1 MKEPALASITRIT
14 AADVFIRD
22 VFIPSIVANAS
33 LQPPGKQSHLCR
45 LSLREAQR

>member
-14 AADVFIRD
+14 AADVFI
-22 VFIPSIVANAS
+22 PSIVANAS
-33 LQPPGKQSHLCR
+33 LQPPDKQSHLCR